1 MAYQSLYLKYR
12 PQTFDEVI
20 GQDHICRTLRNA
32 LSAGKPAHAYLFC
45 GPRGTGKT
53 TTARILA
60 KALSCEKGITPD
72 PCTTC
77 DACRAIRDGSLL
89 DVVEIDAA
97 SNTGVDNIRELKE
110 VIGYAPSWGRF
121 RIYIIDEVHM
131 LSTAA
136 WNALLKTLE
145 EPPDHAY
152 FIMATTDPQKVLP
165 TILSRCQRFDFRRV
179 SQPLLVEHLTRIAAQ
194 ESIPVQEAAL
204 WAVARL
210 SEGCVRDSITMFDQI
225 RAYAEGEVT
234 IDAVHAVLG
243 TLDDEVFFRIMDQ
256 VAAAD
261 AAAVFQLVDGLAH
274 EGKDFAQVIHG
285 LTGHCRNLLL
295 VKSGC
300 TSASAL
306 EASED
311 TVARLRQQAEGY
323 SMDRL
328 VGCLGELS
336 DARESLKWSH
346 QHRLL
351 LEMSLVGMMAPPR
364 AGCDQ
369 TTPAAEWP
377 ALAPHPVAAAG
388 APPANVPE
396 AMPDLDDDGP
406 SPEPAPA
413 RPAPPARATDDW
425 QKVVLQVA
433 KGTPRMGGILN
444 SSVAERVG
452 EDELRVTFGSKFGC
466 DSFSER
472 LRNEEFGPTIHA
484 AVKAVYGQN
493 MRISCQHVP
502 QENGEPAPP
511 ETAPSAD
518 SLVLDIFGGGVELTD
533 GG

>member
-60 KALSCEKGITPD
+60 KALSCEKGVTPD

-179 SQPLLVEHLTRIAAQ
+179 AQPQLVEHLTRIAER
-194 ESIPVQEAAL
+194 ESIAVEEAAL
-204 WAVARL
+204 WAIARL

-311 TVARLRQQAEGY
+311 TVARLRQQAEKY

-328 VGCLGELS
+328 VSCLRELS

-351 LEMSLVGMMAPPR
+351 LEMSLVGMMSPPR
-364 AGCDQ
+364 AACSGAEPP
-369 TTPAAEWP
+369 TEWP
-377 ALAPHPVAAAG
+377 T
-388 APPANVPE
+388 PPAPSVASEP
-396 AMPDLDDDGP
+396 PPGLDDD
-406 SPEPAPA
+406 APPQTPPPP
-413 RPAPPARATDDW
+413 RPAPPTRATDDW
-425 QKVVLQVA
+425 QKVVLRVA
-433 KGTPRMGGILN
+433 ESMPRMGGILS
-444 SSVAERVG
+444 SSVAERVS
-452 EDELRVTFGSKFGC
+452 EDELLITFGSKFGC

-472 LRNEEFGPTIHA
+472 LRNDEFGPTIRA
-484 AVKAVYGQN
+484 AVKDVYGQDL
-493 MRISCQHVP
+493 RISCQHVP

-511 ETAPSAD
+511 EPAPSAG
-518 SLVLDIFGGGVELTD
+518 SLVLDIFGGGVELT
-533 GG
+533 GES

>member
-12 PQTFDEVI
+12 PQTFDEII

-60 KALSCEKGITPD
+60 KALSCEKGVTPD

-77 DACRAIRDGSLL
+77 DACQAIRDGSLL

-179 SQPLLVEHLTRIAAQ
+179 AQPQLVEHLTRIAER
-194 ESIPVQEAAL
+194 ESIAVDEAAL

-210 SEGCVRDSITMFDQI
+210 SDGCVRDSITMFDQI
-225 RAYAEGEVT
+225 RAYAEGQVT

-261 AAAVFQLVDGLAH
+261 AAAVFHLVDGLAH

-311 TVARLRQQAEGY
+311 TVARLRRQAEGY
-323 SMDRL
+323 TMDRL
-328 VGCLGELS
+328 VDCLRELS
-336 DARESLKWSH
+336 DARENLKWSH

-351 LEMSLVGMMAPPR
+351 LEMSLVGMMAPAR
-364 AGCDQ
+364 A
-369 TTPAAEWP
+369 PSSEAAPLAQWP
-377 ALAPHPVAAAG
+377 EPP
-388 APPANVPE
+388 PPAVP
-396 AMPDLDDDGP
+396 AQPACGLDDDP
-406 SPEPAPA
+406 PVLMPPPA
-413 RPAPPARATDDW
+413 RAAAPARATDHW
-425 QKVVLQVA
+425 QKVVLRVA
-433 KGTPRMGGILN
+433 ESMPRLGGILA

-452 EDELRVTFGSKFGC
+452 EDELLITFGSKFGC

-472 LRNEEFGPTIHA
+472 LRNEEFGPSIRA
-484 AVKAVYGQN
+484 AIKDVYGLN

-502 QENGEPAPP
+502 QENGE
-511 ETAPSAD
+511 TAPSAPAPSAD
-518 SLVLDIFGGGVELTD
+518 ALVLDIFGGGVELTEGD
-533 GG
+533 